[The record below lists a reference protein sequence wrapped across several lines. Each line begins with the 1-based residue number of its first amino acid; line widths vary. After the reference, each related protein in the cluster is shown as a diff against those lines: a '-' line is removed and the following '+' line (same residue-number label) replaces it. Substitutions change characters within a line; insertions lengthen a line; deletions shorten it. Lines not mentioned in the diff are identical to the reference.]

1 MSSINVQFIATKCIK
16 LKLSLAICVYFVI
29 ILTVK
34 RGEDMDK
41 LYTVKETA
49 DILKLSV
56 RQVYNLIKSGHIQI
70 IKINKSTRV
79 REKEIKRI
87 TEGL

>member
-1 MSSINVQFIATKCIK
+1 MENYTCNRYIIYGSIR
-16 LKLSLAICVYFVI
+16 
-29 ILTVK
+29 VK
-34 RGEDMDK
+34 RGDTMDR
-41 LYTVKETA
+41 LFTVKETA
-49 DILKLSV
+49 QILKLSV
-56 RQVYNLIKSGHIQI
+56 RQVYNLIKSGHLQV